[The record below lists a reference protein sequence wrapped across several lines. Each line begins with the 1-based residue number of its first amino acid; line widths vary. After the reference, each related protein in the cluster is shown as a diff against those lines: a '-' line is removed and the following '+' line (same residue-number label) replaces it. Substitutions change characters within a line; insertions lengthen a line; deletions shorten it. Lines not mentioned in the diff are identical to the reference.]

1 MSDAEIQIKKLSLK
15 YILILILCVVC
26 LIALIVLTSP
36 QKKPEL
42 REIAATKVLLQPIAQ
57 QLIQPI
63 EQVSGHLQPIRSSAL
78 SFELSGQV
86 LVRHVEPGDKV
97 NKGEVLITLR
107 RGDQQDAL
115 AEARAQ
121 LSQEDKAIKRDQR
134 VLKLVSEN
142 RALQANEVAR
152 LDQLGQQSLASRS
165 MRDSANQLLIQQQ
178 REEEQ
183 LKYSV
188 ETSEARLELKR
199 AAVRRAQRNLAR
211 TTISAPYH
219 GTINAVHFEAGDYVT
234 PNQVAIELLQLE
246 QLDLNLDVNGTTA
259 ATLSLQQPVMVMI
272 DGEQRS
278 GDIIAL
284 QASPDAETFTH
295 AVRIRLD
302 GQGLQVG
309 AQATASLKLKALP
322 NALVVP
328 VSAILHHNDE
338 SFVFI
343 AEDGSLR
350 RVAVTLS
357 ARQGQLQVINGDI
370 QAGEMVVA
378 RDVAFLTDGQSVV
391 HE

>member
-1 MSDAEIQIKKLSLK
+1 
-15 YILILILCVVC
+15 
-26 LIALIVLTSP
+26 
-36 QKKPEL
+36 
-42 REIAATKVLLQPIAQ
+42 
-57 QLIQPI
+57 
-63 EQVSGHLQPIRSSAL
+63 
-78 SFELSGQV
+78 
-86 LVRHVEPGDKV
+86 
-97 NKGEVLITLR
+97 
-107 RGDQQDAL
+107 
-115 AEARAQ
+115 
-121 LSQEDKAIKRDQR
+121 
-134 VLKLVSEN
+134 
-142 RALQANEVAR
+142 VAR

-199 AAVRRAQRNLAR
+199 AAVRRAQRNVAR
-211 TTISAPYH
+211 TSISAPYQ

-259 ATLSLQQPVMVMI
+259 ATLSLQQPVMVTI

-284 QASPDAETFTH
+284 QTSPDAETFTH

-302 GQGLQVG
+302 GKGLQAG
-309 AQATASLKLKALP
+309 TQATASLKLKALP

-343 AEDGSLR
+343 AKDWMLR

-357 ARQGQLQVINGDI
+357 ARQGQLQVINGEI